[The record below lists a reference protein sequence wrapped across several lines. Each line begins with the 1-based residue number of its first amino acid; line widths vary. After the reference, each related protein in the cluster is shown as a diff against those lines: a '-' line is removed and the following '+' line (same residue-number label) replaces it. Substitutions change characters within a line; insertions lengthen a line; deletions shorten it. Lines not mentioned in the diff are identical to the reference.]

1 MGSLYMACDECWNQ
15 EVPSDTHIVALF
27 ECYNAETADYMPD
40 KELMSK
46 ISKELKY
53 VKNSYNL
60 VSKNSIKKQVEDLSR
75 PLSKEDIQ
83 MANRHVKRCSNH

>member
-40 KELMSK
+40 KLNAEIKANSEFYSKRRMWLKAIEELVELLT
-46 ISKELKY
+46 ELKGAG
-53 VKNSYNL
+53 NPFES
-60 VSKNSIKKQVEDLSR
+60 E
-75 PLSKEDIQ
+75 E
-83 MANRHVKRCSNH
+83 KR